1 MLSEA
6 KQNFEN
12 EMIRLIETIRENDR
26 KNSIN
31 FTQMI
36 DNEELESALKSCV
49 NELEL

>member
-12 EMIRLIETIRENDR
+12 EMIRLIENNRQNSENRIDLT
-26 KNSIN
+26 K
-31 FTQMI
+31 MI

-49 NELEL
+49 NELEV

>member
-12 EMIRLIETIRENDR
+12 EIIRLIENNRQNSENQIDSR
-26 KNSIN
+26 
-31 FTQMI
+31 QMI

-49 NELEL
+49 NELEV